1 MNTLLKAA
9 TAATALA
16 TVIQPAIA
24 QTPAAAPAPAA
35 PAATGITVP
44 GLGIANIDLIIVNSN
59 AFKTAQSQRPVTYKA
74 TYDAAEAR
82 RKQIADQINGMVT
95 KFNADRAV
103 PNANQQALAQQAQA
117 IQAMEAS
124 GTQELQRLLQ
134 PVSYSEAYVQEQ
146 IGEKLNTAINT
157 AMTKQ
162 RVTLLLNPSAV
173 VATTNAYNMNQ
184 AILTEL
190 NTLLPSAQLVPP
202 AGWEP
207 REVREAKA
215 QQAAQQGAAAP
226 AAAPAATP
234 APAATGKK
242 TKGR

>member
-1 MNTLLKAA
+1 MKTLIKAA
-9 TAATALA
+9 TAAAALT
-16 TVIQPAIA
+16 TVIQPALA
-24 QTPAAAPAPAA
+24 QTPAAAPAAA
-35 PAATGITVP
+35 PASTGITVP
-44 GLGIANIDLIIVNSN
+44 GLGIANIDLIVANSN
-59 AFKTAQSQRPVTYKA
+59 AFKTAQTQRPVTYKA

-82 RKQIADQINGMVT
+82 RKQIADQITPMIT
-95 KFNADRAV
+95 KFNADRAA

-117 IQAMEAS
+117 IQALEAN

-146 IGEKLNTAINT
+146 ISEKLNAAINT

-173 VATTNAYNMNQ
+173 VATTNAYNLNQ

-215 QQAAQQGAAAP
+215 QQAAQQGAAPAAP
-226 AAAPAATP
+226 AAAPAAVP
-234 APAATGKK
+234 ATGKK
-242 TKGR
+242 PKGR

>member
-1 MNTLLKAA
+1 MKTILKAA
-9 TAATALA
+9 TAVAVVL
-16 TVIQPAIA
+16 TVAQPAIA
-24 QTPAAAPAPAA
+24 QTPAA
-35 PAATGITVP
+35 PAATPASNGITVP
-44 GLGIANIDLIIVNSN
+44 GIGIANIDLIVVNSN
-59 AFKTAQSQRPVTYKA
+59 AFKVAQTQRPQTYKA

-82 RKQIADQINGMVT
+82 RKQIADQITGMVT
-95 KFNADRAV
+95 KFNADRAL
-103 PNANQQALAQQAQA
+103 PNANQQALAQQAQS

-124 GTQELQRLLQ
+124 GTQELQKLLQ

-146 IGEKLNTAINT
+146 ISEKLNAAINT

-162 RVTLLLNPSAV
+162 RITLLLNPSAV
-173 VATTNAYNMNQ
+173 VATTNAYNLNQ

-190 NTLLPSAQLVPP
+190 NTALPSAQLVPP

-215 QQAAQQGAAAP
+215 QQAAQQGGAAP
-226 AAAPAATP
+226 AAPVAPAPAAT
-234 APAATGKK
+234 TGKK